1 MILLES
7 LVHVASFF
15 GKELREVMRRPG
27 VLFSVV
33 VGPFAILLLFGLG
46 TSGFRDPF
54 ATEIVVPAGSDLPRD
69 PAYYEDLVAGR
80 LEIVGVTED
89 AEAAEARLAAG
100 AIGLLIVVPDAAED
114 RLREG
119 KRVPMRI
126 AWNEVDPLAHGFAEA
141 VTPVIVGGVNAE
153 VVELVVAE
161 GIAAAAGDIPPELDI
176 DPEVVARPVEAEVE
190 NIAPTEP
197 SVLNF
202 YGPAVLALIVQHL
215 GVSLTSLSLVRER
228 RGGHMDRYRVAP
240 VSASEILIGK
250 ALAYGLVTVAV
261 AAGVLALLVYGL
273 SVPIASGWIGPVVI
287 VLLLA
292 LASLGLG
299 LVISLI
305 ADSEQQAVQL
315 SMLLLLA
322 SAFLSGL
329 VLPISSFAAWM
340 EPIAYLLPVTHG
352 IAALQETML
361 RGSLT
366 DTWMAGA
373 LVAMA
378 MGYFLV
384 AVWLLRRTLRNVG

>member
-1 MILLES
+1 VSLLEG
-7 LVHVASFF
+7 VVRVASFF
-15 GKELREVMRRPG
+15 GKELREVIRRPG

-46 TSGFRDPF
+46 TTGFRDPF
-54 ATEIVVPAGSDLPRD
+54 ATEIVVPAGSDLPRE
-69 PAYYEDLVAGR
+69 PAYYEELVAGR
-80 LEIVGVTED
+80 LEIVAVTDD
-89 AEAAEARLAAG
+89 ADAAEARLDSG
-100 AIGLLIVVPDAAED
+100 AIGLLVIVPEAAEE

-119 KRVPMRI
+119 QRVPMRI

-153 VVELVVAE
+153 VIELALAE
-161 GIAAAAGDIPPELDI
+161 GMAAAGDEVPSGLDI
-176 DPEVVARPVEAEVE
+176 DPEVIARPIEADTE
-190 NIAPTEP
+190 NVAPTEP

-202 YGPAVLALIVQHL
+202 YGPAVLALIIQHL

-240 VSASEILIGK
+240 VGASEILIGK

-261 AAGVLALLVYGL
+261 AAAVAALLVYGL
-273 SVPIASGWIGPVVI
+273 EVPVASGWVGPAVI
-287 VLLLA
+287 VALLA

-299 LVISLI
+299 LLISLV
-305 ADSEQQAVQL
+305 ADTEQQAVQL

-329 VLPISSFAAWM
+329 VLPISSFATWM

-361 RGSLT
+361 RGSLA
-366 DTWMAGA
+366 DAWMAGA

-378 MGYFLV
+378 VGYFIV
-384 AVWLLRRTLRNVG
+384 AVWLLRRALRSVD

>member
-1 MILLES
+1 MSLLEG
-7 LVHVASFF
+7 VVRVASFF
-15 GKELREVMRRPG
+15 GKELREVIRRPG

-46 TSGFRDPF
+46 TTGFRDPF
-54 ATEIVVPAGSDLPRD
+54 ATEIVVPAGSDLPRE
-69 PAYYEDLVAGR
+69 PAYYEELVAGR
-80 LEIVGVTED
+80 LEIVGVTDD
-89 AEAAEARLAAG
+89 AEAAEARLDSG
-100 AIGLLIVVPDAAED
+100 AIGLLIVVPEAAEE

-119 KRVPMRI
+119 QRVPMRI

-153 VVELVVAE
+153 VIELVVAE
-161 GIAAAAGDIPPELDI
+161 GIAAAGDDVPSELDI
-176 DPEVVARPVEAEVE
+176 DPEVIARPIEADTE
-190 NIAPTEP
+190 NVAPTEP

-202 YGPAVLALIVQHL
+202 YGPAVLALIIQHL

-261 AAGVLALLVYGL
+261 AAGVAALLVYGL
-273 SVPIASGWIGPVVI
+273 EVPVASGWVGPAVI
-287 VLLLA
+287 VVLLA

-299 LVISLI
+299 LLISLV
-305 ADSEQQAVQL
+305 ADTEQQAVQL

-329 VLPISSFAAWM
+329 VLPISSFATWM

-361 RGSLT
+361 RGSLA
-366 DTWMAGA
+366 DPWMAGA
-373 LVAMA
+373 LAAMA
-378 MGYFLV
+378 IGYFVV
-384 AVWLLRRTLRNVG
+384 AVWLLRRALRSVD

>member
-1 MILLES
+1 MTC
-7 LVHVASFF
+7 
-15 GKELREVMRRPG
+15 R
-27 VLFSVV
+27 
-33 VGPFAILLLFGLG
+33 
-46 TSGFRDPF
+46 
-54 ATEIVVPAGSDLPRD
+54 
-69 PAYYEDLVAGR
+69 
-80 LEIVGVTED
+80 
-89 AEAAEARLAAG
+89 
-100 AIGLLIVVPDAAED
+100 
-114 RLREG
+114 
-119 KRVPMRI
+119 
-126 AWNEVDPLAHGFAEA
+126 
-141 VTPVIVGGVNAE
+141 
-153 VVELVVAE
+153 
-161 GIAAAAGDIPPELDI
+161 PELDI
-176 DPEVVARPVEAEVE
+176 DPEVVARPVEADAE

-261 AAGVLALLVYGL
+261 AAGVAALLVYGL
-273 SVPIASGWIGPVVI
+273 GVPVASGWIGPAVI

-299 LVISLI
+299 LVISLV
-305 ADSEQQAVQL
+305 ADTEQQAVQL

-329 VLPISSFAAWM
+329 VLPISSFATWM

-378 MGYFLV
+378 IGYFV
-384 AVWLLRRTLRNVG
+384 RRGLAAAACAAERWTESLPLQGRSR